1 MKPIDVKCMTYLL
14 WCRKQSLLNY
24 LPSVPSCP
32 TCLVLHAPWA
42 ACALVPCALR
52 ALLLCVSSVLHA
64 LMLHIPRTYML
75 FC

>member
-1 MKPIDVKCMTYLL
+1 MHDIFTLVQKTESAKLL
-14 WCRKQSLLNY
+14 ALRAL
-24 LPSVPSCP
+24 VPYVP
-32 TCLVLHAPWA
+32 RALHALVLHAPWA